1 MKIIIQNHRDQFAL
15 SRKQVEVVKETL
27 PKEYFIP
34 IREFYL
40 SDDRRNIEVF
50 EYYEKEKIVR
60 YSFVVREKTPELLR
74 QAVEEL
80 LIGLARIKAR
90 STFYMPLKESERAL
104 YQPFVD
110 EWLTKCMAVINK

>member
-1 MKIIIQNHRDQFAL
+1 MEI
-15 SRKQVEVVKETL
+15 VKATL

-40 SDDRRNIEVF
+40 SDDHRNVEVF
-50 EYYEKEKIVR
+50 EYYEKDKIVR
-60 YSFVVREKTPELLR
+60 YSFAVREKTPELLR
-74 QAVEEL
+74 KAIEEL

-104 YQPFVD
+104 YEPFVD
-110 EWLTKCMAVINK
+110 QWLTKCMVAINK

>member
-15 SRKQVEVVKETL
+15 SRKQVEIVKDTL

-34 IREFYL
+34 IRELYL
-40 SDDRRNIEVF
+40 SDDRRNIEAF

-60 YSFVVREKTPELLR
+60 YSFVVKEKTPELLR
-74 QAVEEL
+74 KAVEEL

-110 EWLTKCMAVINK
+110 QWLSKCMGAINK